1 MVKQKSPEEIADI
14 LRQIYKKPFMN
25 KKSGD
30 YKMSKDI
37 LRSIIGGRKNIKLA
51 TIIEKVRL
59 ALLDHDYILA
69 DSDDSVLILNKK
81 QISRQRKVS
90 RSTVKEYIYVVDDD
104 DCGIVTEADLDEIG
118 KNIHQ
123 YIPV

>member
-118 KNIHQ
+118 G
-123 YIPV
+123 V

>member
-90 RSTVKEYIYVVDDD
+90 RSTVKEYIYVFDDD

-118 KNIHQ
+118 KNINQ